1 MNSMTGYGKG
11 EAELGGRKATVEL
24 KSVNHRFLDL
34 SIKLPRGFQFVE
46 DSIKKAISASCTRGH
61 IDAYVNYEDN
71 RESKAVISID
81 YDLVQQYINASLQ
94 LAAKGFSDNLGV
106 AEILKVPDV
115 VKIVADTDDENEIQK
130 VVVEAA
136 QKAVVALV
144 KMRGAEGARLVAD
157 LKLKLI
163 DIQNGVNRIAVQAPN
178 VQIEH
183 REKMIERIQEVL
195 GDVTLDE
202 QKLANEV
209 AFYAD
214 KCNIDEEITRLNG
227 HIAHYNE
234 IFSAGGAMGKKLDF
248 LTQETNREVNTIG
261 SKSNN
266 SIITKEVLLLKNI
279 VEMIREQVQN
289 IE

>member
-11 EAELGGRKATVEL
+11 EAELDGRKATVEL

-34 SIKLPRGFQFVE
+34 AIKLPRGFQFAE
-46 DSIKKAISASCTRGH
+46 DGIKKAISAKCTRGH
-61 IDAYVNYEDN
+61 IEAYVNYEDN
-71 RESKAVISID
+71 RESKAVIQID
-81 YDLVQQYINASLQ
+81 YDLVQQYYK
-94 LAAKGFSDNLGV
+94 AAESISAMGLTNNFGV
-106 AEILKVPDV
+106 TEVLKAPD
-115 VKIVADTDDENEIQK
+115 IVK
-130 VVVEAA
+130 VVSGEDDSNIIKQVLVEAA
-136 QKAVVALV
+136 QKAVCALV
-144 KMRGAEGARLVAD
+144 EMRAAEGARLIAD

-163 DIQNGVNRIAVQAPN
+163 DIQNGVDRITEQAPQ

-183 REKMIERIQEVL
+183 REKMVERIQEAL

-227 HIAHYNE
+227 HIAHYQE
-234 IFSAGGAMGKKLDF
+234 IFNAGGAMGKKLDF

-266 SIITKEVLLLKNI
+266 GIITKEVLLLKNI